1 MTTLSQGEPYTYRSF
16 LEAGDRRGILGWILS
31 TDHKRI
37 GILYLATMMNPPLF
51 APEVYNAFFTVHGV
65 IMIFMFVLPGASAV
79 FGNFFLPIMIG
90 ARDVAFPRLNLLS
103 WYFFV
108 SGASVVILS
117 LFTGNGPPDTGWTFY
132 VPFSLRTGTN
142 IPLGVFGVFLLGF
155 SSILTGLNFVT
166 TVHRLRA
173 PGMGWHRMPL
183 FVWATYATAWVQVLA
198 TPVIGI
204 TLLLIIAERLFG
216 VGVFDPAKGG
226 DPILYQHLFW
236 IYSHPAVYIMILPAR
251 QSLIP
256 RSQSRPWGPWYGD
269 TTCSQAGCLTT
280 RTSSFRSLPSSWLSP
295 VRSKSS
301 TGLQACTR
309 DRSR

>member
-1 MTTLSQGEPYTYRSF
+1 MTTLSQSEPYTYRSF

-37 GILYLATMMNPPLF
+37 GILYLATMMTLFFVAVTIGVLMRIEQLTMNPPLF

-216 VGVFDPAKGG
+216 VGLDV
-226 DPILYQHLFW
+226 I
-236 IYSHPAVYIMILPAR
+236 
-251 QSLIP
+251 
-256 RSQSRPWGPWYGD
+256 
-269 TTCSQAGCLTT
+269 
-280 RTSSFRSLPSSWLSP
+280 
-295 VRSKSS
+295 
-301 TGLQACTR
+301 
-309 DRSR
+309 